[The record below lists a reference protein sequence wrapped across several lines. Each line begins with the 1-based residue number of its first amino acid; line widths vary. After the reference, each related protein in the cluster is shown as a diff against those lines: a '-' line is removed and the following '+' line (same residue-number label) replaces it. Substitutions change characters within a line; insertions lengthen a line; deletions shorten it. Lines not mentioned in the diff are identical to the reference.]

1 MTDITDIYQEVV
13 RIKAEGEDAALVT
26 VVTAEGSTP
35 RGEDAKMLVRADGSI
50 MGTIGGGKIEARVIK
65 EAVEGLRKDE
75 PQRLC
80 FSLKER
86 WELEMIYGGDTEVFI
101 EPILSLPTLY
111 IFGGGHIAIT
121 LAKVGKMIG
130 FKIAVIDDRP
140 EFAHPERFPEAEL
153 TLAEDFAKSFQ
164 KLKINKLSYIVIVT
178 HGHKGD
184 EAVLEGA
191 LATEAKYIGMI
202 GSRAKN
208 QIVFSNLLA
217 QGISQKQLGRV
228 HTPIGLNIHAQT
240 TDEIA
245 ISILAEIIQTRRSP
259 SAGTRT
265 AGHFTE

>member
-1 MTDITDIYQEVV
+1 MTDITDIDQEVV
-13 RIKAEGEDAALVT
+13 RIKAEGEEAALVT
-26 VVTAEGSTP
+26 VAAAEGSTH
-35 RGEDAKMLVRADGSI
+35 REEDAKILVRADGSI
-50 MGTIGGGKIEARVIK
+50 MGTIGGGKIEAQVIE
-65 EAVEGLRKDE
+65 EAVEVIRKGE

-80 FSLKER
+80 FSLKEGG
-86 WELEMIYGGDTEVFI
+86 ELGTIYGGDTEIFI
-101 EPILSLPTLY
+101 EPILSPPTLY
-111 IFGGGHIAIT
+111 LFGGGHIAIT
-121 LAKVGKMIG
+121 LAKMGKMIG
-130 FKIAVIDDRP
+130 FGIAVIDDRP

-178 HGHKGD
+178 HGHAGD

-217 QGISQKQLGRV
+217 QGISQKQLDRV
-228 HTPIGLNIHAQT
+228 HAPIGLNIHAQT
-240 TDEIA
+240 TEEIA
-245 ISILAEIIQTRRSP
+245 ISILAEIIQVRRSP
-259 SAGTRT
+259 SAGTGI